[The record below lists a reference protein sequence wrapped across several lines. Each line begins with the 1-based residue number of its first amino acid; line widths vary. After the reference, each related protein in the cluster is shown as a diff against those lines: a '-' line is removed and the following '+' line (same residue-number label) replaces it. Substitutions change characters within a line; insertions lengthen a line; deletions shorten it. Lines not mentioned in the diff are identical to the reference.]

1 MNDKMKT
8 TYKELVKSIPNGYII
23 EYFKCKVH
31 GYDKSGTTV
40 DPIYDFEYKIK
51 KIWNTQYYLWLHVL

>member
-51 KIWNTQYYLWLHVL
+51 KI